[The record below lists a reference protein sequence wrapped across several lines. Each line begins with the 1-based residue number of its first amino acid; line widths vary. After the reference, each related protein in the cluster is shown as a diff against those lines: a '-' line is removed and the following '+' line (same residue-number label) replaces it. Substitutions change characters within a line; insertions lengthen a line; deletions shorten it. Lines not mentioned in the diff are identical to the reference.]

1 MNQVV
6 IKPAVGDQRPQT
18 LRLILDG
25 RVVDLDLTHEPNRDL
40 AVALGLMF
48 PIELSGGGRR

>member
-6 IKPAVGDQRPQT
+6 IKPAEGDQRPQT

-25 RVVDLDLTHEPNRDL
+25 RSVDLDLRHRPNMDL
-40 AVALGLMF
+40 AVALGLIF
-48 PIELSGGGRR
+48 PIDLPSGGKR